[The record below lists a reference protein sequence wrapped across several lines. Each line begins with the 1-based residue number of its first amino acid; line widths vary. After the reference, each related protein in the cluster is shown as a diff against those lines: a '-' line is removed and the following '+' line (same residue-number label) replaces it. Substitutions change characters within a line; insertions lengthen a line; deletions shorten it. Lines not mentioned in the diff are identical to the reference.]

1 MYGVKGPNKNIT
13 KKEEEEFRH
22 GEIEIEIRECTKTNQ
37 KKNS

>member
-13 KKEEEEFRH
+13 KEEEEFRH
-22 GEIEIEIRECTKTNQ
+22 GEIEIEIRKCTKTNQ